1 MANSRGEMP
10 HKGKLPSVEAIECAV
25 LGEVLQSGRWEPK
38 LKLDLFYH
46 EKNKVVFVKLEGLF
60 QTGLGVDLATALSQ
74 EWPIYPPNMM
84 AWVAGLPMNSVAP
97 EANWAK
103 WLGALRG
110 SRHQRRLYQWAKEVQ
125 SMVDLRDWEGLERL
139 RKSPPVDDSD
149 SGPTSGGVGGVPE
162 AGEPEADVKSA
173 VRTLTKR
180 KQPGRVL
187 ADEVLRTDSRWKG
200 TVWWDDFKKRRC
212 IGDRAYADVDDQRIS
227 LWLSKVYRIDCPP
240 EALSK
245 VVAAIAADNVR
256 DPLGEYLNG
265 VAWDGTPRMDRWL
278 VDGLG
283 VEASPL
289 VSTIGR
295 RWLIQA
301 VARALRPGCKAD
313 ATLVLTGKQ
322 GAQKSSA
329 LRALIGPEFFS
340 DSPILLGE
348 VRGIQQ
354 AHSAWGHELS
364 ELSSLRGR
372 AVEDVKAFLTT
383 QSDTFIQMYG
393 RQPVTWARRCF
404 FCGTTNEDTFL
415 GDPTGARRFW
425 PVRVG
430 AVDLDWIKLNR
441 DQIWAEAVAAYRAG
455 EIWHL
460 DQVEEKEITE
470 AREEFQREDLW
481 ETRIAKWLSIP
492 EVKSRFSTEL
502 HDGRDYLTSDVILHD
517 CLKLESHQLRDG
529 MAERVGRILTKKLG
543 FDRQRSRINKILI
556 WWYPLPKNQDIT

>member
-1 MANSRGEMP
+1 MANTTGGLP
-10 HKGKLPSVEAIECAV
+10 GKGKLPSVEEIERAV
-25 LGEVLQSGRWEPK
+25 LGSVLQSGQWAPEV
-38 LKLDLFYH
+38 KLDMFYH
-46 EKNKVVFVKLEGLF
+46 EKNKVAFVKLEGLH
-60 QTGLGVDLATALSQ
+60 QSGLGVDLATALSQ
-74 EWPIYPPNMM
+74 EWPVWPPDML
-84 AWVAGLPMNSVAP
+84 AWVAGLPMASIAP
-97 EANWAK
+97 EHNWAK
-103 WLGALRG
+103 WVAALKAA
-110 SRHQRRLYQWAKEVQ
+110 RHQRRLYMWAKEVQ
-125 SMVDLRDWEGLERL
+125 SMVDLRDWEGLDRI
-139 RKSPPVDDSD
+139 RRSPPVDDSD
-149 SGPTSGGVGGVPE
+149 SGPTSGTVGGVPE
-162 AGEPEADVKSA
+162 AGEPEPDVKKA
-173 VRTLTKR
+173 VRTLSNR
-180 KQPGRVL
+180 KQSGRVI
-187 ADEVLRTDSRWKG
+187 ADEVLRTDTRWTG
-200 TVWWDDFKKRRC
+200 AVWWDDFKKRRC
-212 IGDRAYADVDDQRIS
+212 IGERAYQDVDDQRIS
-227 LWLSKVYRIDCPP
+227 LWLAKVYRVDCPP
-240 EALSK
+240 ESISK
-245 VVAAIAADNVR
+245 IVAAIAADNVR

-265 VAWDGTPRMDRWL
+265 VAWDGSPRLESWL

-289 VSTIGR
+289 VATIGR

-430 AVDLDWIKLNR
+430 KVDLDWIKLNR
-441 DQIWAEAVAAYRAG
+441 DQIWAEAVVAYRAG

-460 DQVEEKEITE
+460 EQAEEEQITE

-481 ETRIAKWLSIP
+481 AGRIAKWLTIP
-492 EVKSRFSTEL
+492 EVKNRFAAEL
-502 HDGRDYLTSDVILHD
+502 HDSGDHLTSDVVLSD
-517 CLKLESHQLRDG
+517 CLKLEAHQLRDG
-529 MAERVGRILTKKLG
+529 MAERVGRILTKQVGLS
-543 FDRQRSRINKILI
+543 RLRSRINGILV
-556 WWYPLPKNQDIT
+556 WWYPLTK